1 MAHDTSR
8 KNRRIQRG
16 PGKGGWRFR
25 KILTQRFTIML
36 IPHSERSV
44 FNFQISLVSLG
55 TLLLAGLFLVASF
68 LYLSSVRIGTG
79 AMVESQA
86 EEISQS
92 QVDLETTIREIQ
104 KVLRVA
110 HAFDEEMVDTL
121 NSLGVERHDAAQTSG
136 VTRGDLAEFSDLQ
149 VVADDRAREIQDLRN
164 LSERLGDSLEPLR
177 EIQRVLRSR
186 EELLSDI
193 PNLWPVGGGVGRVL
207 REFGPNIH
215 PITGAWYIHKGTV
228 IAAPPGSP
236 VVASANGRVVEMGY
250 DPEYG
255 LYVYLRH
262 KYGFRTRY
270 SHLQRVAVREGQD
283 LLQGEEIG
291 SVGNSGLSPEPGLDF
306 VVKIGTD
313 VVDPAAFLKIRSR
326 LDRRRM

>member
-1 MAHDTSR
+1 MAYDTSPR
-8 KNRRIQRG
+8 KRSTPKESGRQ
-16 PGKGGWRFR
+16 GGRFR
-25 KILTQRFTIML
+25 NILTQRFTIML

-44 FNFQISLVSLG
+44 FNFQISLLALG
-55 TLLLAGLFLVASF
+55 VLFLGALFLVATF

-79 AMVESQA
+79 ALVDSQA
-86 EEISQS
+86 QEIARSQT
-92 QVDLETTIREIQ
+92 DLEATIQEIQ

-110 HAFDEEMVDTL
+110 RAFDQEMVDTL
-121 NSLGVERHDAAQTSG
+121 NSLGIERRDSSG
-136 VTRGDLAEFSDLQ
+136 ASGLTRGDLAEFSDLQ
-149 VVADDRAREIQDLRN
+149 VVAENRAREIQDLRN
-164 LSERLGDSLEPLR
+164 LSDRLGDSLEPLQQ
-177 EIQRVLRSR
+177 IQRVLRSR

-193 PNLWPVGGGVGRVL
+193 PNLWPVAGGVGRVL
-207 REFGPNIH
+207 LEFGPNIH

-250 DPEYG
+250 DPDQG

-270 SHLQRVAVREGQD
+270 SHLQRVTVREGQN

-291 SVGNSGLSPEPGLDF
+291 SVGNSGLAPGYGLDF
-306 VVKIGTD
+306 IVKIGTD
-313 VVDPAAFLKIRSR
+313 VVDPAAFLTLRGR
-326 LDRRRM
+326 LDSRGI